1 MTTTI
6 VLIALIVVI
15 LCNIGYQIVKTEID
29 YRRENKR
36 YGEDR
41 EDKP

>member
-29 YRRENKR
+29 YRREKKQ
-36 YGEDR
+36 YDEDR